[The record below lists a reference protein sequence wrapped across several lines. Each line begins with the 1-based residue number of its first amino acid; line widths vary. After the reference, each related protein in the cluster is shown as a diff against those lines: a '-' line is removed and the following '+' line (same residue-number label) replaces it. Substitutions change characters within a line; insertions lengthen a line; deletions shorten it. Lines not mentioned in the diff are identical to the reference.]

1 MAFKRSAVRSR
12 LSPPKW
18 LFGQE
23 LPKHRK
29 HYVSGA
35 FSFFGESLDFLW
47 KQFTTY
53 SCRKWNFTYWKFAT
67 FSSHKEKKNCACA
80 LLRSINGC
88 VIGRSAPGLLAPQH
102 IVGRRGLADMRPVV
116 SLVAKCLPLMIK
128 IRDNAPA

>member
-88 VIGRSAPGLLAPQH
+88 VIGRSAPGLLAPEH
-102 IVGRRGLADMRPVV
+102 IVGRRGAGGHATCGIFGGKV
-116 SLVAKCLPLMIK
+116 SAFDDK
-128 IRDNAPA
+128 D